1 MEEKDLSKQTSTK
14 LLETLEKWFSD
25 TVSFEQNWKDK
36 SKEMYKRY
44 HGHQWTSDEQQV
56 LRERKQAIS
65 TFNHIAP
72 AIDAIIGGERL
83 NRPKITMAGRT
94 KDDDRVAET
103 KTALYNYIEY
113 NSNTDDAID
122 KMLLDALVAGRGAMY
137 VNPVMDEKENIDIMH
152 EYVDYR
158 DFFTDPLSKDDNLV
172 DARFVSYAVYLDEDV
187 VKARFPKYDS
197 SLQSESIYS
206 FESSSEDE
214 MWFEKSNRKRPRII
228 TTWYKDE
235 KGYISTAIWVK
246 GKILYEKSRP
256 YDANMFPF
264 VQISYKRD
272 LDNSPY
278 GLVPSMVSAQE
289 EINKR
294 HSKAMHYLNSS
305 QVLAEENAFVDW
317 DEARKTLSDPSGIT
331 KLQDDALKDGRVQ
344 IVPTAALAET
354 HIRLMQIAEQK
365 LLSSAGINGA
375 YIGQAGQYESA
386 KKANL
391 SISQAQNTLIPFLN
405 KVRIARWQLAKITMR
420 LVPEFFTDEKIIRV
434 VNEDGSYAFMP
445 INQIQLADE
454 GVLLNINDVTKDEVD
469 IIIEDAPRG
478 LNERQEQMSTLLQ
491 IQGQTS
497 RPIPMEILLRY
508 TDLKDK
514 HSISKELEE
523 YYGLESKLQQA
534 QQQME
539 AMAKQIE
546 SLGGQVQQQQS
557 VIVQTQTAR
566 AVDKE
571 VYNVKSK
578 LGALNVL

>member
-1 MEEKDLSKQTSTK
+1 MEEKDISKQTDAK
-14 LLETLEKWFSD
+14 LLETLENWFSD
-25 TVSFEQNWKDK
+25 VVSFDKTWKDV

-44 HGHQWTSDEQQV
+44 HGHQWTSEEEQI
-56 LRERKQAIS
+56 LKERKQAVS

-72 AIDAIIGGERL
+72 AIDAIVGGERL
-83 NRPKITMAGRT
+83 NRPKIKMAGRT
-94 KDDDRVAET
+94 KDDDRIAEV
-103 KTALYNYIEY
+103 KTALYDYIEY
-113 NSNTDDAID
+113 NSDTDEVID

-158 DFFTDPLSKDDNLV
+158 DFFVDSLSKRDDLV
-172 DARFVSYAVYLDEDV
+172 DARYVSYAVYLDEDI
-187 VKARFPKYDS
+187 VKAKFPKYKSDTGTA
-197 SLQSESIYS
+197 ESAYS

-214 MWFEKSNRKRPRII
+214 MWFEKSNRKRPRVI
-228 TTWYKDE
+228 TTWYRDE
-235 KGYISTAIWVK
+235 KGFISTAIWVK
-246 GKILYEKSRP
+246 GKILYEDTKP
-256 YDANMFPF
+256 YEANMFPF
-264 VQISYKRD
+264 VMISYKRD
-272 LDNSPY
+272 MDNSPY
-278 GLVPSMVSAQE
+278 GLVRSMVSAQE

-317 DEARKTLSDPSGIT
+317 DEAEKTLADPSGIT
-331 KLQDDALKDGRVQ
+331 KLQDDSLRDGRVQ
-344 IVPTAALAET
+344 IIPTAALAET

-405 KVRIARWQLAKITMR
+405 KVRIARYNLAKITMR
-420 LVPEFFTDEKIIRV
+420 LVPEFFTEEKIIRI
-434 VNEDGSYAFMP
+434 VNEDGSYDFMP
-445 INQIQLADE
+445 INRVELVREGELA
-454 GVLLNINDVTKDEVD
+454 LINDVSRDEVD

-478 LNERQEQMSTLLQ
+478 LNERAEQLQMLLQ

-514 HSISKELEE
+514 HELSKELESH
-523 YYGLESKLQQA
+523 YKMESQLQQA
-534 QQQME
+534 QAQME
-539 AMAKQIE
+539 QMAKQIE
-546 SLGGQVQQQQS
+546 ALGGQIAQKDS
-557 VIVQTQTAR
+557 IIVQTQTAR
-566 AVDKE
+566 KVDAE
-571 VYNVKSK
+571 VNKVKTK
-578 LGALNVL
+578 MGGLL

>member
-1 MEEKDLSKQTSTK
+1 MEDKEISQQTSTK

-25 TVSFEQNWKDK
+25 AVSFDKEWKDN
-36 SKEMYKRY
+36 SKEMFKRY
-44 HGHQWTSDEQQV
+44 HGHQWTSEEEQI

-72 AIDAIIGGERL
+72 AIDAIVGGERL

-94 KDDDRVAET
+94 LDDDRVAEV
-103 KTALYNYIEY
+103 KTNLYDYIEY
-113 NSNTDDAID
+113 NSSTDDVID

-137 VNPVMDEKENIDIMH
+137 VNPVMDEKEDIDIMH

-158 DFFTDPLSKDDNLV
+158 DFYVDPLSKKDDLT
-172 DARFVSYAVYLDEDV
+172 DARYVSYGIYVDDDIL
-187 VKARFPKYDS
+187 KAKFPEYKG
-197 SLQSESIYS
+197 ESAPDNVYS

-214 MWFEKSNRKRPRII
+214 MWFEKSDRKRPRLI
-228 TTWYKDE
+228 TTWYLDE
-235 KGYISTAIWVK
+235 KGYISTAIWVR
-246 GKILYEKSRP
+246 GKILYEKQKP
-256 YDANMFPF
+256 YEANMYPF

-278 GLVPSMVSAQE
+278 GLVRSMVSAQD

-317 DEARKTLSDPSGIT
+317 DEAKKTLADPSGIT
-331 KLQDDALKDGRVQ
+331 KLQDDSLKDGRVQ
-344 IVPTAALAET
+344 IVPTAALAES

-405 KVRIARWQLAKITMR
+405 KVRIARYTLAKITMK
-420 LVPEFFTDEKIIRV
+420 LVPEFFTEEKIIRV
-434 VNEDGSYAFMP
+434 VNEDGSYSFMP
-445 INQIQLADE
+445 INQIQLAGE
-454 GVLLNINDVTKDEVD
+454 TELALVNDVSRDEVD

-478 LNERQEQMSTLLQ
+478 LNEKQEQLQMLLQ

-514 HSISKELEE
+514 HSLSKELEGH
-523 YYGLESKLQQA
+523 YKLEAQLQQA

-539 AMAKQIE
+539 QMAQQIE
-546 SLGGQVQQQQS
+546 ALGGQIAQKDS

-566 AVDKE
+566 KVEAE
-571 VYNVKSK
+571 VNKVKSSMAG
-578 LGALNVL
+578 LL